1 MSEFQIWL
9 VRTLGSAEM
18 IPALMNSA
26 WGWPIAESVHF
37 IGVSLLVG
45 TIGVFDLRLIGLAR
59 GVSIAALHKL
69 IPWGIAGYAINA
81 ATGAMFLVT
90 APDQYILNP
99 AFQLKL
105 LFMAVAGF
113 NALTFYL
120 VAYRDAT
127 APGASEQ
134 APRSAKI
141 VAAVSLCMWVG
152 VIICGRMITFYRPGP
167 CGPEGP
173 GFLADCFP

>member
-1 MSEFQIWL
+1 MGDLQVWL
-9 VRTLGSAEM
+9 VRTLGSAET
-18 IPALMNSA
+18 IPSFMNSA
-26 WGWPIAESVHF
+26 WGWPIVESVHF

-59 GVSIAALHKL
+59 GISIAALHKL

-81 ATGAMFLVT
+81 TTGAMFLVT
-90 APDQYILNP
+90 APDQYVFNP
-99 AFQLKL
+99 AFHLKL